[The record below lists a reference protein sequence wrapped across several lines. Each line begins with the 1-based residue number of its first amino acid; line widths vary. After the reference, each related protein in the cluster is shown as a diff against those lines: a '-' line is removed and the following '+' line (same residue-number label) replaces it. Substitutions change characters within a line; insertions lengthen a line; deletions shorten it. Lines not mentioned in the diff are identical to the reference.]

1 MIKRSQILSLL
12 LSALMLLTLLCA
24 LGGTAFAASYDIA
37 VGATYTVGDTLVVT
51 NDRTWFLL
59 DDDPYWADWDY
70 TDPIDGYVWK
80 DYESAGS
87 YEVTGITKTSTT
99 SSQGKITLRLRYPL
113 EIYVTKP
120 AGRLAD
126 DPIGFRVKSGS
137 GTEADPYTFEFVYDN
152 SASSFTVSFN
162 ANGAGGGRDPVT
174 GVSGSYT
181 LPTNAFTRTGYVFTG
196 WKVNN
201 TGALLQPGDV
211 IDVTANVTLYAQWEQ
226 GVYTLE
232 VSHGTATFNGVTAST
247 LTGLHYG
254 DVVTVTADEPA
265 EGEVFDRWNSYNGGS
280 FGSLYAA
287 TTTFTMPAQNASI
300 WVRYKDAVET
310 CTHHDGEII
319 CYAWEGDA
327 PLPDTAGYYFLTE
340 DVTITE
346 PWEAPQGTTALC
358 LHNHKITMT
367 GDGPAIRVGSGST
380 LLLLADNQIW
390 DERNTVQHAAG
401 ASGCGVQVDGGSYTQ
416 EIARVLNH
424 NEGGLV
430 VNSGSAT
437 IGYRCHIGQNGGED
451 VPGAVIVNGGSV
463 MQTSGIIS
471 ENTASKAGVYVN
483 GGSFGITGG
492 SILDNDAKYG
502 VCVEDG
508 TFKVGYTADPGVVYL
523 ASGLQIGFTGY
534 ALQDGVV
541 IPVMME
547 DGFGVFTSG
556 LGRSVSENHFT
567 SVYQDFTVERTTAG
581 EAQLAPVLLQPDLV
595 LPGGLTAIEES
606 AFEGVTGFTAVYVP
620 ETCASIGV
628 SAFQDCTGLTQITLP
643 KDCDIRDSAF
653 TGCTSLHVI
662 FAPAGG
668 TTEQW
673 ARDHWIPV
681 ANTSSSK

>member
-1 MIKRSQILSLL
+1 MTNRSKILSLL
-12 LSALMLLTLLCA
+12 LSALMLLALLCA
-24 LGGTAFAASYDIA
+24 LGGTAWAETYDIA
-37 VGATYTVGDTLVVT
+37 VGVTYAVGDTLVVT

-70 TDPIDGYVWK
+70 TDPFDGYVWK

-181 LPTNAFTRTGYVFTG
+181 LPTNTFTRTGYVFTG

-201 TGALLQPGDV
+201 TGALLQPGDA

-300 WVRYKDAVET
+300 WVRYKDEVET

-346 PWEAPQGTTALC
+346 PWEPPQGTTALC

-424 NEGGLV
+424 NGGGLV

-437 IGYRCHIGQNGGED
+437 IGYRCHIGQNGGAD
-451 VPGAVIVNGGSV
+451 VPGAVIINGGSV

-471 ENTASKAGVYVN
+471 ENTASISGVFVN

-523 ASGLQIGFTGY
+523 GSGLQIGFTGY

-541 IPVMME
+541 IPVVME
-547 DGFGVFTSG
+547 DGFGVFTGSLRRSG
-556 LGRSVSENHFT
+556 STSNFV
-567 SVYQDFTVERTTAG
+567 SVYGDFNVDQTATG
-581 EAQLAPVLLQPDLV
+581 EAQLVPVLLRPDLV
-595 LPGGLTAIEES
+595 LPDGLTAIEES
-606 AFEGVTGFTAVYVP
+606 AFEGDTGFTSASVP
-620 ETCASIGV
+620 ESCASIGV
-628 SAFQDCTGLTQITLP
+628 TAFKGCTGLTQITLP

-653 TGCTSLHVI
+653 NGCTSLHVI

-668 TTEQW
+668 ATEQW
-673 ARDHWIPV
+673 ARDHGVPF